1 MDDNTTSWNLTN
13 NTNGTRPGSS
23 GWFPLR
29 QMTTEEI
36 VCVVFYCILAAMI
49 VFGNSLVIGA
59 FYVNRRLRTTTNL
72 LLLSLA
78 IADMV
83 VGLITVPLWVYI
95 LMCYNAVRS
104 VLKFYHML
112 MSSLWC
118 PLFYI
123 SQLLLWRDVYALV
136 WPIKTSQHQKNVWS

>member
-13 NTNGTRPGSS
+13 NTSGTRPGSS
-23 GWFPLR
+23 GWFPPR

-36 VCVVFYCILAAMI
+36 VCVVLIAMI

-59 FYVNRRLRTTTNL
+59 FYVNRRLRTTSNL

-78 IADMV
+78 IADML

-95 LMCYNAVRS
+95 LMYYNVVRS
-104 VLKFYHML
+104 VLKFYHMFDL
-112 MSSLWC
+112 ISVVSSILHLAAVSLERC
-118 PLFYI
+118 
-123 SQLLLWRDVYALV
+123 YALV
-136 WPIKTSQHQKNVWS
+136 WPIKHRNIRKRMSLVH